1 MPVPDSTV
9 DLLDILFADQA
20 ALPLPVVARHL
31 GLSPDVLTRARRQGR
46 LAVVRVSERRIVIT
60 RQALANYLDL
70 MASPSCAHPG
80 ATVAP
85 GGAT

>member
-1 MPVPDSTV
+1 VPVPDSTV
-9 DLLDILFADQA
+9 DLLDTLFADQA

-46 LAVVRVSERRIVIT
+46 LSVVRVSELKIVVT
-60 RQALANYLDL
+60 RQGLAAYLDL